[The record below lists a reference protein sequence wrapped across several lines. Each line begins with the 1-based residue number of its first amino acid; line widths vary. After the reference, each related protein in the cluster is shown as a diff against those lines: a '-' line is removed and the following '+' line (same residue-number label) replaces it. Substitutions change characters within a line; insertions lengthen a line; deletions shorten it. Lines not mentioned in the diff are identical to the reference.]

1 MPTTKIAVF
10 LDSDGRIKQLPV
22 PNRTKVP
29 VLAYLAEKFDAGRD
43 YTEKEV
49 NAIIDTW
56 HTFGDYF
63 LMRRSLIDY
72 AFLMRVPDGSRYWV
86 NEEKRTTIEPWT
98 EEEN

>member
-1 MPTTKIAVF
+1 MPTKKIAVF

-29 VLAYLAEKFDAGRD
+29 VLVYLAEKFEAGRD

-56 HTFGDYF
+56 HTFEDYF
-63 LMRRSLIDY
+63 LLRRSLIDY
-72 AFLMRVPDGSRYWV
+72 ALLMRVPDGSRYWV
-86 NEEKRTTIEPWT
+86 NEEKRTLATWT